1 MILNITDLYK
11 NPSDRRS
18 EGRIRNTDS
27 DEMYS
32 RRNTGRNKE
41 YSDRKKSADI
51 QRRSRRREEDSS
63 SDNRR
68 SARSS
73 AGAGRRTASERNS
86 SPDRRRSSTS
96 RNYSSD
102 TRRSQGRNSS
112 GNSGQSG
119 RRSRYNDSE
128 PEDRDV
134 SYYDDVYEEPV
145 DTYDD
150 FERRQQRKR
159 QMDIENMAD
168 YDDLKSTEATDT
180 EDYDEWKDN

>member
-1 MILNITDLYK
+1 MILNITEKTYIKILQIDVRKAEYEIQILMKCIPAGIQGVIK
-11 NPSDRRS
+11 NILT
-18 EGRIRNTDS
+18 EKNQQIF
-27 DEMYS
+27 
-32 RRNTGRNKE
+32 
-41 YSDRKKSADI
+41 
-51 QRRSRRREEDSS
+51 REE
-63 SDNRR
+63 
-68 SARSS
+68 A
-73 AGAGRRTASERNS
+73 AEEKKTVLRTTEEVREAALAPAEERHRKETV
-86 SPDRRRSSTS
+86 PRIEDEAAQAEIILLIQEEAKAVIRLETADRAA
-96 RNYSSD
+96 
-102 TRRSQGRNSS
+102 
-112 GNSGQSG
+112 
-119 RRSRYNDSE
+119 E

>member
-1 MILNITDLYK
+1 MLPTVRNMILNITEKTYIKILQIDVRKAEYEIQILMKGIPAGIQGVIK
-11 NPSDRRS
+11 NILT
-18 EGRIRNTDS
+18 E
-27 DEMYS
+27 
-32 RRNTGRNKE
+32 K
-41 YSDRKKSADI
+41 
-51 QRRSRRREEDSS
+51 
-63 SDNRR
+63 
-68 SARSS
+68 
-73 AGAGRRTASERNS
+73 
-86 SPDRRRSSTS
+86 SSTS